1 MPRALII
8 GVTGQDGS
16 YLSEFLLEKGYQVG
30 AISRKSSSGSR
41 WRIAHIADRLEMF
54 SADLVDQSSLAQV
67 IEEFQPQE
75 VYNLAAM
82 SFVPHS
88 WEAPV
93 LAGEVTG
100 LGVTRVLEAIR
111 HADPEIRFYQASTS
125 EMFGQATQS
134 PQSETTPFHPRSP
147 YAVSKVYGHHITV
160 NYRESYGMYTCSGIL
175 FNHESPR
182 RGLEF
187 VTRKI
192 TRAAAAIKLGLQ
204 DRLSLGNLQARRDW
218 GDARDYV
225 RAMWLM
231 LQQETPGDY
240 VVGTGQ
246 ARSVGDVVACAFNAA
261 GLDGWQD
268 YVETDSKLLRPAEVD
283 YLVADANKA
292 AKVLGW
298 RPEIS
303 FEQMIKDMV
312 RHDLQILS
320 QAKPDAQSACEP
332 WPERW
337 KDV

>member
-30 AISRKSSSGSR
+30 AISRKSSSGNR
-41 WRIAHIADRLEMF
+41 WRIEHIEHRLEMF
-54 SADLVDQSSLAQV
+54 SADLVDQSSLAHV

-93 LAGEVTG
+93 LAGETTG
-100 LGVTRVLEAIR
+100 LGVTRVLEAVR
-111 HADPEIRFYQASTS
+111 HSDPEIRFYQASTS
-125 EMFGQATQS
+125 EMFGQTSQS
-134 PQSETTPFHPRSP
+134 PQNETTPFHPRSP
-147 YAVSKVYGHHITV
+147 YAVAKVYGHHITI

-182 RGLEF
+182 RGLDF

-204 DRLSLGNLQARRDW
+204 DKLSLGNLQARRDW

-231 LQQETPGDY
+231 LQQETPDDY

-246 ARSVGDVVACAFNAA
+246 ARSVKDLVECAFSAA
-261 GLDGWQD
+261 GLDDWQG
-268 YVETDSKLLRPAEVD
+268 YVETDPKLLRPAEVD
-283 YLVADANKA
+283 CLVADASKA

-312 RHDLQILS
+312 RHDLKILS
-320 QAKPDAQSACEP
+320 QDKPNAQSACEP

-337 KDV
+337 KNV